1 MHIAGDR
8 IAAQELFA
16 AHTLLPAGWSSKMSV
31 VLRKGGLLN
40 GPDSIARARLPAS
53 PVGKMKTILD
63 PVHRGGGP
71 ARSHDG

>member
-40 GPDSIARARLPAS
+40 GPDSIARAFTSLPCR
-53 PVGKMKTILD
+53 KDETILD
-63 PVHRGGGP
+63 PVHQEMKAP